1 MNKRFQIAMILILG
15 LSLWFAPIPA
25 GLSVKAWH
33 LFAIVVSTILG
44 YILQPI
50 PMGAIGLTSV
60 VVCVLTKTTS
70 VKEALSGYS
79 DSTIWLVVAAILF
92 ARGFIN
98 SGLGTRIAYTLVKK
112 IGGSSLKLGYAML
125 LSDLIIAPA
134 TPSNTA
140 RAGGILFPIVRS
152 LASAFDSK
160 PNPETR
166 RKLGAYLTQTLYQ
179 SVVVTSMMF
188 ITAIASNSLAVT
200 FARKI
205 ANVEIS
211 WFTWAVAASVPG
223 IICLAFVP
231 ILMYKLYPPEIKETE
246 NAKQFAANE
255 LAKMGPMTQKEKI
268 VACIFMGA
276 LTLWATSSWTNLSA
290 TIVAILAVVVMIWL
304 GAMSYKDA
312 VGESMAWDNLLWM
325 GTLIGLAGL
334 LEQFGFIK
342 WLANLVAGSIVGVSW
357 VGALYVLAIV
367 YILTHYFFAGTSSHV
382 TAMYAAFLAVAI
394 SAGAPPYYAALFLG
408 FASVLCTGLTHY
420 AMGPSPVLFAPGYVT
435 QAEWWKLGFVFA
447 LFNGIVWFGLGPF
460 WWKIIGLW

>member
-1 MNKRFQIAMILILG
+1 MNKRFQILIILG
-15 LSLWFAPIPA
+15 IGLALWFSPAPQ

-33 LFAIVVSTILG
+33 LFAIVVSTIIG
-44 YILQPI
+44 YILQPV

-60 VVCVLTKTTS
+60 VICVLTKTTS
-70 VKEALSGYS
+70 LNEALSGYS
-79 DSTIWLVVAAILF
+79 DSTIWLVVSAILF

-98 SGLGTRIAYTLVKK
+98 SGLGTRIAYTLVKS
-112 IGGSSLKLGYAML
+112 IGGSSIKLGYAML

-152 LASAFDSK
+152 LASAFDSE

-166 RKLGAYLTQTLYQ
+166 KKLGAYLTQTLYQ

-200 FARKI
+200 FAKRI

-211 WFTWAVAASVPG
+211 WFTWAFAASVPG

-231 ILMYKLYPPEIKETE
+231 ILMHKLYPPEIKETE
-246 NAKQFAANE
+246 NAKRFAANE
-255 LAKMGPMTQKEKI
+255 LEKMGPMTKKEKI
-268 VACIFMGA
+268 VSFIFIAA
-276 LTLWATSSWTNLSA
+276 LILWATSSWTNLSA
-290 TIVAILAVVVMIWL
+290 TVVAILAVVVMIWL

-312 VGESMAWDNLLWM
+312 AGESMAWDNLLWM

-334 LEQFGFIK
+334 LEKFGFIK
-342 WLANLVAGSIVGVSW
+342 WLATLVASSIVGVSW
-357 VGALYVLAIV
+357 IGALYVLAIV
-367 YILTHYFFAGTSSHV
+367 YIATHYFFAGTSSHV

-435 QAEWWKLGFVFA
+435 QAEWWKLGLIFA
-447 LFNGIVWFGLGPF
+447 VFNGIIWFGLGPF
-460 WWKIIGLW
+460 WWKLIGLW

>member
-1 MNKRFQIAMILILG
+1 MGKNFRIAAILIVG
-15 LSLWFAPIPA
+15 LSLWFSPVPA

-33 LFAIVVSTILG
+33 LFAIVASTILG

-60 VVCVLTKTTS
+60 VLCVITKTTS
-70 VKEALSGYS
+70 LPEALSGYS
-79 DSTIWLVVAAILF
+79 DSTIWLVVSAILF

-98 SGLGTRIAYTLVKK
+98 SGLGTRIAYSLVNA

-125 LSDLIIAPA
+125 ISDLIIAPA

-152 LASAFDSK
+152 LASTFDSE

-166 RKLGAYLTQTLYQ
+166 KRLGAYLTQTLYQ

-188 ITAIASNSLAVT
+188 VTGIASNSLVVT
-200 FARKI
+200 FAKRI

-211 WFTWAVAASVPG
+211 WFTWAFAASVPG
-223 IICLAFVP
+223 IICLLFVP
-231 ILMYKLYPPEIKETE
+231 VLMHKLYPPEIKETE
-246 NAKQFAANE
+246 NAKRFAGEE
-255 LAKMGPMTQKEKI
+255 LKKMGPMTQKEKI
-268 VACIFMGA
+268 VTFVFIAA
-276 LTLWATSSWTNLSA
+276 LILWATSSWTKLSA

-312 VGESMAWDNLLWM
+312 AGESMAWDNLLWM

-334 LEQFGFIK
+334 LEKFGFIK
-342 WLANLVAGSIVGVSW
+342 WFAALVGSSIVGVSW
-357 VGALYVLAIV
+357 ISALYVLALV
-367 YILTHYFFAGTSSHV
+367 YILSHYFFAGTSSHV
-382 TAMYAAFLAVAI
+382 TAMYGAFLAVAI
-394 SAGAPPYYAALFLG
+394 SAGAPPYYAALVLG
-408 FASVLCTGLTHY
+408 FASVICAGLTHY

-435 QAEWWKLGFVFA
+435 QAEWWRLGLLFTV
-447 LFNGIVWFGLGPF
+447 FNGVVWFGLGPF

>member
-1 MNKRFQIAMILILG
+1 MDKRFRMAVILVIG
-15 LSLWFAPIPA
+15 LALWFAPVPN

-33 LFAIVVSTILG
+33 LFAIVASTIIG
-44 YILQPI
+44 YILQPV
-50 PMGAIGLTSV
+50 PMGAIGLTGV
-60 VVCVLTKTTS
+60 VICVLTKTTS
-70 VKEALSGYS
+70 VGEALSGYS
-79 DSTIWLVVAAILF
+79 DSTIWLVVSAILF

-98 SGLGTRIAYTLVKK
+98 SGLGTRIAYTLVRS

-152 LASAFDSK
+152 LASAFGSE

-166 RKLGAYLTQTLYQ
+166 KKLGAYLTQTLYQ
-179 SVVVTSMMF
+179 SVVVSSMMF

-200 FARKI
+200 FAKQI

-211 WFTWAVAASVPG
+211 WFTWTFAASVPG

-231 ILMYKLYPPEIKETE
+231 LIMHKLYPPEIQETGD
-246 NAKQFAANE
+246 AKRFAAKE
-255 LAKMGPMTQKEKI
+255 LEKMGPMTNKEKI
-268 VACIFMGA
+268 VSSIFIAA
-276 LTLWATSSWTNLSA
+276 LILWATSSWTNLSA
-290 TIVAILAVVVMIWL
+290 TIVAVLAVVVMIWS

-334 LEQFGFIK
+334 LEKFGFIK
-342 WLANLVAGSIVGVSW
+342 WLASLVASSIVGVSW

-367 YILTHYFFAGTSSHV
+367 YIATHYFFAGTSSHV

-420 AMGPSPVLFAPGYVT
+420 AMGPSPVLFGPGYVT
-435 QAEWWKLGFVFA
+435 QAEWWKLGAVFA
-447 LFNGIVWFGLGPF
+447 LFNGVVWFGIGPF
-460 WWKIIGLW
+460 WWKLIGLW